1 MKSAKTVKVSG
12 GSNVTKAIRSLR
24 KNKKYYVRVRSF
36 KNVGGRTY
44 YSSWSTKKSVIIRK

>member
-12 GSNVTKAIRSLR
+12 ASTITKVIRSLR

-44 YSSWSTKKSVIIRK
+44 YSTWNAKKSVMIRK